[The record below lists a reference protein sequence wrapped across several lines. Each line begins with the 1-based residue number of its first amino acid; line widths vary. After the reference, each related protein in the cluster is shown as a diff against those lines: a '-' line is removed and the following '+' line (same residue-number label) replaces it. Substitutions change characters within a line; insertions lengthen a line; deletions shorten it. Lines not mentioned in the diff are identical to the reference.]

1 LEQQGKKN
9 TSECEING
17 DASVRIF
24 LSAGEVSGDLIGAN
38 LAKIIQDSYPDVILS
53 GAGGKRMEEAGV
65 HVLVKNNHL
74 GTVGIGEAIDTAP
87 EILRSF
93 KQIRRHVYEK
103 KPDLAVL
110 IGHDVFH
117 LVLSRWLR
125 ARKIPTVSY
134 FPPQV
139 WLWRIL
145 TGIIARSYDYILTSF
160 LEEDRV
166 YKKAG
171 ANTVF
176 VGHYLRDQIDD
187 VSPERRRAE
196 KLSLGIDPET
206 TLVGLLPGSR
216 FHELERLMPVF
227 LGTVSEMIRED
238 PSIHFVLPVADPLFE
253 KTIQEWISEAHIQ
266 TPIRLLNDSRKAM
279 KASDLIICCSGTATL
294 EATLMG
300 LPLIILYQVSSST
313 WLTVRFIDATGIV
326 PSKTIGLPNL
336 LAGRRIVPELIQSE
350 AEPVQLAREAM
361 AILRDPAIQA
371 VMRTDFIEVKR
382 QLGEKGGLGRAA
394 KVIFEK
400 ALHAHNGLERL

>member
-1 LEQQGKKN
+1 
-9 TSECEING
+9 
-17 DASVRIF
+17 
-24 LSAGEVSGDLIGAN
+24 
-38 LAKIIQDSYPDVILS
+38 
-53 GAGGKRMEEAGV
+53 MEEAGV

-93 KQIRRHVYEK
+93 KQIQRHVHVK
-103 KPDLAVL
+103 RPDLAVL

-117 LVLSRWLR
+117 LLLSRWLR

-139 WLWRIL
+139 WLWRIFA
-145 TGIIARSYDYILTSF
+145 GIIARSYDCIITSF

-187 VSPERRRAE
+187 ISPEIRRAE
-196 KLSLGIDPET
+196 KLSLGIDPGT
-206 TLVGLLPGSR
+206 TVVGLLPGSR
-216 FHELERLMPVF
+216 FHELEMLMPVF
-227 LGTVSEMIRED
+227 LGTVSEIIRED
-238 PSIHFVLPVADPLFE
+238 PSIQFVLPIADPLFE
-253 KTIQEWISEAHIQ
+253 TTIREWISEADLQ
-266 TPIRLLNDSRKAM
+266 TPIKLVNDSRKAM
-279 KASDLIICCSGTATL
+279 RASDLIICCSGTATL

-300 LPLIILYQVSSST
+300 LPMVILYRVSPST

-336 LAGRRIVPELIQSE
+336 LAGRRIVPELIQSD
-350 AEPVQLAREAM
+350 AEPVQLARQTM

-371 VMRTDFIEVKR
+371 VMKTDFIEVKR
-382 QLGEKGGLGRAA
+382 QLGDKGGLARAA
-394 KVIFEK
+394 DVIFEK
-400 ALHAHNGLERL
+400 ALNAHKRLQSRYL